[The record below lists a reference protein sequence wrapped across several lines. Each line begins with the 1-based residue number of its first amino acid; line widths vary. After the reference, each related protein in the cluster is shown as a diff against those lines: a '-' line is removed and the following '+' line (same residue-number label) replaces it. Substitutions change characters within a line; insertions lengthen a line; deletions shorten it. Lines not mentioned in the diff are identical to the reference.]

1 MSEIISS
8 AEFNS
13 EIVSFHDKIKNTFQT
28 DTYPLPSSLD
38 LIKLSEIHYTTCFLM
53 KHNYHKWRPDTQK
66 SVRVYVFEH
75 GLIYKNNGTNHIHG
89 YWFKDMSNI
98 TTTENEVS
106 FTYGG
111 ETIKFIPDPKC
122 VGTSLHN
129 LQIQIKQY
137 RNNHNNV
144 AVMNKRNVININNK
158 AGRNIQLIGGR
169 KRRTHKRNTR
179 NKRKT
184 KSKRKHA

>member
-1 MSEIISS
+1 
-8 AEFNS
+8 
-13 EIVSFHDKIKNTFQT
+13 
-28 DTYPLPSSLD
+28 
-38 LIKLSEIHYTTCFLM
+38 
-53 KHNYHKWRPDTQK
+53 
-66 SVRVYVFEH
+66 
-75 GLIYKNNGTNHIHG
+75 
-89 YWFKDMSNI
+89 MSNI
-98 TTTENEVS
+98 MTDKNEVS
-106 FTYGG
+106 FIYGG

-158 AGRNIQLIGGR
+158 AARNIQQLGGR